1 MKMPSIRIIYF
12 LGLIAI
18 SILLAFAA
26 YLQMN
31 EGLRPCPLCIMQR
44 GAFVLLSIVFLVGA
58 LVTPQKI
65 RHTVIGIVA
74 FLGASMGVALA
85 ARQVWIQHFL
95 TNADCGASLEYMLQA
110 FPFSEVL
117 QKVLKGSA
125 ECAERSWEFLHLSL
139 AEWSLLCFSAFLI
152 ITLWQIKRA
161 VALKRP
167 EK

>member
-1 MKMPSIRIIYF
+1 MKMPSLCLIYF

-18 SILLAFAA
+18 SVLFAFAA
-26 YLQMN
+26 YLQIN

-44 GAFVLLSIVFLVGA
+44 GAFILLSLVFLVGA
-58 LVTPQKI
+58 FVPLKKI
-65 RHTVIGIVA
+65 RHTVIGIGA
-74 FLGASMGVALA
+74 FLCAGIGAALA
-85 ARQVWIQHFL
+85 ARQVWIQHFP

-110 FPFSEVL
+110 FPFNQVL

-161 VALKRP
+161 MALKRP